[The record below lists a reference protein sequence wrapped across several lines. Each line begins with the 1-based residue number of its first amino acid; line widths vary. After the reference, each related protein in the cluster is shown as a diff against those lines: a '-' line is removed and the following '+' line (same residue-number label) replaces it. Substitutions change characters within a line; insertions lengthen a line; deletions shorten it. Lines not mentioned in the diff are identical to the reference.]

1 LKILIALSRFPYPTD
16 KGDKLRAWFQ
26 IQSLCKLHEVH
37 LFCLNDEVVKKEHY
51 ETVAAICSSV
61 TVVNISKT
69 GIFYRLIRNVFSKL
83 PFQVAWFTSKKAQQK
98 FLRFTEQVKPN
109 AIYCQ
114 LARMAEYCR
123 HLPQKIKI
131 LDYQDA
137 FSKGLERRIEH
148 EPFWKKW
155 LVRMEY
161 NRLRKY
167 EIEIFDC
174 FSQCTIISKQ
184 DAELIQHPRQKD
196 LLIIKNGVDSDYFKP
211 EPNAKTIDL
220 LFTGNMQYEP
230 NVNCVLYIMNEVMP
244 ILTKEFPFIQLVVAG
259 KNPAKELTD
268 LTSKSIQLTGW
279 VDDLRV
285 YFKQA
290 RLLVAPMQIGV
301 GMQNK
306 LLEAMSMGIPVITS
320 SLANNAIGATHGKH
334 IWIADTPQKVAESI
348 SFLLNNTELA
358 MKIGQNA
365 REWIVANYSW
375 DKQNEQLL
383 RLFQVPNKII
393 YYN

>member
-1 LKILIALSRFPYPTD
+1 LKILVALSRFPFPTD

-26 IQSLCKLHEVH
+26 LQSLSKQHEIH
-37 LFCLNDEVVKKEHY
+37 LFCLNDEIIKKEHL
-51 ETVAAICSSV
+51 ETVSSICTSV
-61 TVVNISKT
+61 TVVNISKA
-69 GIFYRLIRNVFSKL
+69 GIIYRLVKNVFYKL
-83 PFQVAWFTSKKAQQK
+83 PFQVAWFTSKSAKNK
-98 FLRFTEQVKPN
+98 FNQLVLQVKPD
-109 AIYCQ
+109 AVYCQ
-114 LARMAEYCR
+114 LARMVEYCKN
-123 HLPQKIKI
+123 LPQKIRI

-148 EPFWKKW
+148 EPIWKKW
-155 LVRMEY
+155 MVKMEY
-161 NRLRKY
+161 NRLKKY
-167 EIEIFDC
+167 EIEIFD
-174 FSQCTIISKQ
+174 FFTQCTIISKQ
-184 DAELIQHPRQKD
+184 DAELIKHPRQKD
-196 LLIIKNGVDSDYFKP
+196 LIIIKNGVDSDYFKP

-230 NVNCVLYIMNEVMP
+230 NVNCVLYIMKEVMP

-259 KNPAKELTD
+259 KNPVKELRE

-279 VDDLRV
+279 VNDLRV

-320 SLANNAIGATHGKH
+320 TLANNAIGATHGKH

-365 REWIVANYSW
+365 REWMVDHYSW
-375 DKQNEQLL
+375 DKQNEDLL
-383 RLFQVPNKII
+383 RLFQKPTKII

>member
-1 LKILIALSRFPYPTD
+1 
-16 KGDKLRAWFQ
+16 
-26 IQSLCKLHEVH
+26 
-37 LFCLNDEVVKKEHY
+37 
-51 ETVAAICSSV
+51 
-61 TVVNISKT
+61 
-69 GIFYRLIRNVFSKL
+69 
-83 PFQVAWFTSKKAQQK
+83 
-98 FLRFTEQVKPN
+98 
-109 AIYCQ
+109 
-114 LARMAEYCR
+114 
-123 HLPQKIKI
+123 
-131 LDYQDA
+131 
-137 FSKGLERRIEH
+137 
-148 EPFWKKW
+148 
-155 LVRMEY
+155 
-161 NRLRKY
+161 
-167 EIEIFDC
+167 
-174 FSQCTIISKQ
+174 
-184 DAELIQHPRQKD
+184 
-196 LLIIKNGVDSDYFKP
+196 
-211 EPNAKTIDL
+211 
-220 LFTGNMQYEP
+220 
-230 NVNCVLYIMNEVMP
+230 MNEVMP

-279 VDDLRV
+279 VNDLRI

-320 SLANNAIGATHGKH
+320 TLANNAIGATHGKH

-365 REWIVANYSW
+365 RQWMVEQYSW

>member
-1 LKILIALSRFPYPTD
+1 LKIVVALSRFPYPTD

-26 IQSLCKLHEVH
+26 IQSLCKQHDVH
-37 LFCLNDEVVKKEHY
+37 LFCLNEEVINKEY
-51 ETVAAICSSV
+51 IETVSSICASV
-61 TVVNISKT
+61 TIVNISKPS
-69 GIFYRLIRNVFSKL
+69 IYFRLLKNLFTKL
-83 PFQVAWFTSKKAQQK
+83 PFQVAWFNSKIAKRK
-98 FLRFTEQVKPN
+98 FNQLLKQVKPD

-114 LARMAEYCR
+114 LARMAEYCKD
-123 HLPQKIKI
+123 LPQIIKI

-137 FSKGLERRIEH
+137 FSKGLERRINH
-148 EPFWKKW
+148 EPIWKKW
-155 LVRMEY
+155 LVKMEY
-161 NRLRKY
+161 ERLKTY
-167 EIEIFDC
+167 ETKIFDY
-174 FSQCTIISKQ
+174 FTQCTIISKQ
-184 DAELIQHPRQKD
+184 DAELIDHPRNKE
-196 LLIIKNGVDSDYFKP
+196 LVIIKNGVDSDYFKP

-279 VDDLRV
+279 VNDLRI

-320 SLANNAIGATHGKH
+320 TLANNAIGATHGKN

-348 SFLLNNTELA
+348 SFLLNNTDLA

-365 REWIVANYSW
+365 REWMVEEYSW
-375 DKQNEQLL
+375 DKQNEYLL
-383 RLFQVPNKII
+383 RLFQIPKKII
-393 YYN
+393 YSK

>member
-1 LKILIALSRFPYPTD
+1 MKILVTLSRFPFPTD

-26 IQSLCKLHEVH
+26 IQSLSKHHEVH
-37 LFCLNDEVVKKEHY
+37 LFCLNDETIKKEHH
-51 ETVAAICSSV
+51 ETVASVCASV
-61 TVVNISKT
+61 TIVNLSKR
-69 GIFYRLIRNVFSKL
+69 GIFYRLFKNLFSQL
-83 PFQVAWFTSKKAQQK
+83 PFQVAWFTSDSAQRKFQK
-98 FLRFTEQVKPN
+98 ITEQVKPDSV
-109 AIYCQ
+109 YCQ
-114 LARMAEYCR
+114 LARMAEYCKN
-123 HLPQKIKI
+123 LPQKIRI
-131 LDYQDA
+131 IDYQDA

-148 EPFWKKW
+148 EPFWKRW
-155 LVRMEY
+155 LVKMEY
-161 NRLRKY
+161 KRLKKY
-167 EIEIFDC
+167 EIEIFDK
-174 FSQCTIISKQ
+174 FTQCTIISKQ
-184 DAELIQHPRQKD
+184 DAELIEHPRQKD
-196 LLIIKNGVDSDYFKP
+196 LVIIKNGVDSDYFKP

-279 VDDLRV
+279 VNDLRV

-320 SLANNAIGATHGKH
+320 TLANNAIGATHGKH

-365 REWIVANYSW
+365 RQWMVEKYSW